1 MVKRRNEDVREREQF
16 RLDIMVSIGVSR
28 MKKTGVVIVEPGAK
42 VNSKYYCE
50 HCLSRSFLPVN
61 QATCGRLNWRV
72 DTIGPTCTS
81 GRSSISHSQRYDK
94 PSSYGECYLHRSI
107 DKWQPNSSNL
117 KSVDYVI
124 SENLSQWSSLSW
136 Q

>member
-1 MVKRRNEDVREREQF
+1 MHNEDVREREQF
-16 RLDIMVSIGVSR
+16 RLDIMLSIGVSR

-50 HCLSRSFLPVN
+50 HFLSRSFLHVI
-61 QATCGRLNWRV
+61 QATCGRHNWTV
-72 DTIGPTCTS
+72 DIRAYRLTS
-81 GRSSISHSQRYDK
+81 GRSSISHSQRYDQL
-94 PSSYGECYLHRSI
+94 SSSGECYHTCSH
-107 DKWQPNSSNL
+107 
-117 KSVDYVI
+117 